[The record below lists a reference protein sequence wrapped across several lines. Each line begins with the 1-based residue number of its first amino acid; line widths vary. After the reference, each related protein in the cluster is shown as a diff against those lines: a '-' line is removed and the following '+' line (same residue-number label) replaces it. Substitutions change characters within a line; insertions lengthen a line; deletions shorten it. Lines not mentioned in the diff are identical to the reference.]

1 MKRIGILLFLLVFGL
16 AALALAAGDPA
27 KGGELAKGCA
37 CHKSKGD
44 LDGVDAAA
52 LTAKM
57 QAFKDGK
64 GENKAMISIMK
75 KQSDQ
80 DVADLAAYY
89 ASRPKK

>member
-1 MKRIGILLFLLVFGL
+1 MKRIGIFLFLLVFGL

-89 ASRPKK
+89 AALPKK

>member
-1 MKRIGILLFLLVFGL
+1 MKRVGIFFFLLVFGL

-75 KQSDQ
+75 KHSDQ

-89 ASRPKK
+89 ASLPKK